1 MMNQNKQE
9 ENGTS
14 LFKVGI
20 KRLKKD
26 KMAVFG
32 LGILILFTLAAIF
45 VPILGQY
52 DPSAQDLLNT
62 YQPPSAKHWLGTDEL
77 GRDVFTR
84 LLYGGRVSLSVGL
97 ISTGISAGF
106 GVFLGSVAGYFG
118 KAVDGII
125 MRITDIF
132 MCFPFY
138 VIAITVAAIWGSG
151 IWNIMLISG
160 FLNWTNICRIV
171 RAEVLSLR
179 QREYIEASKALGLSD
194 FETII
199 KHILPNILAV
209 VIVYSTLGIAKGIL
223 SEAGL
228 SYLGLGVTPP
238 QASWGNMLAAAQSL
252 RVLSLYWWLWIPAGT
267 AVFITILSINFL
279 GDGLRDAFDAKVN

>member
-1 MMNQNKQE
+1 MNKKRQE

-14 LFKVGI
+14 LFKAGM
-20 KRLKKD
+20 KRLRKD
-26 KMAVFG
+26 KLAMFG
-32 LGILILFTLAAIF
+32 FGILIVFVLAAVFAPVI
-45 VPILGQY
+45 GQY

-62 YQPPSAKHWLGTDEL
+62 YQAPSAKHWLGTDEL

-84 LLYGGRVSLSVGL
+84 FLYGGRISLSVGL

-106 GVFLGSVAGYFG
+106 GVLLGAVAGYFG
-118 KAVDGII
+118 RKADGII

-171 RAEVLSLR
+171 RAEVLSLK
-179 QREYIEASKALGLSD
+179 QREYIEAAKALGLNN

-199 KHILPNILAV
+199 RHILPNTFALI
-209 VIVYSTLGIAKGIL
+209 IVYSTLGIAKGIL

-238 QASWGNMLAAAQSL
+238 MPSWGNMLAAAQSL
-252 RVLSLYWWLWIPAGT
+252 RTLQLYWWLWIPAGT

-279 GDGLRDAFDAKVN
+279 GDGLRDAFDAKMN

>member
-1 MMNQNKQE
+1 MAREKDLE
-9 ENGTS
+9 GGTS
-14 LFKVGI
+14 LFKVGV
-20 KRLKKD
+20 KRLRKD
-26 KMAVFG
+26 KLAMFG
-32 LGILILFTLAAIF
+32 LIVLGLFAMVAIF
-45 VPILGQY
+45 APIISRY
-52 DPSAQDLLNT
+52 DPSVQDLLHT

-84 LLYGGRVSLSVGL
+84 FLYGARVSLSVGL

-106 GVFLGSVAGYFG
+106 GVLLGAIAGYFG
-118 KAVDGII
+118 KGIDGVI

-160 FLNWTNICRIV
+160 FLNWTSICRIV
-171 RAEVLSLR
+171 RAEVLSIR
-179 QREYIEASKALGLSD
+179 QREYIEAAKALGMNH
-194 FETII
+194 FEII
-199 KHILPNILAV
+199 TKHILPNTFAL

-238 QASWGNMLAAAQSL
+238 QPSWGNMLAAAQSL
-252 RVLSLYWWLWIPAGT
+252 RTLSLYWWLWVPAGL
-267 AVFITILSINFL
+267 AVFITILSINFF
-279 GDGLRDAFDAKVN
+279 GDGLRDAFDAKSN

>member
-1 MMNQNKQE
+1 MAETKQQ

-14 LFKVGI
+14 LFKVGM

-26 KMAVFG
+26 KLAIFG
-32 LGILILFTLAAIF
+32 LIIIVIFTLAAIF
-45 VPILGQY
+45 APFIANY
-52 DPSAQDLLNT
+52 DPAVQDLLNT
-62 YQPPSAKHWLGTDEL
+62 YQAPSKEHWLGTDEL

-97 ISTGISAGF
+97 ISTGISALF
-106 GVFLGSVAGYFG
+106 GVFLGAAAGYFG

-179 QREYIEASKALGLSD
+179 QREYIEAAKALGMND
-194 FETII
+194 FEII
-199 KHILPNILAV
+199 LKHILPNTFAL

-252 RVLSLYWWLWIPAGT
+252 RTLSLYWWLWIPAGT
-267 AVFITILSINFL
+267 AVFITILSINFF
-279 GDGLRDAFDAKVN
+279 GDGLRDAFDAKMN